1 MNYTFKQYKESYLER
16 LERHK
21 LEYDDHDEFTF
32 IESELESYYES
43 LIYIDGIE
51 EIPFQFQFLK
61 SFTDQELT
69 EALKSQKE
77 FKDFAIK
84 SNLSSSKIIDFLESR
99 KSELTSAPAPVDGSN
114 LENTTDEKFPV
125 ELHKKAAVLHH
136 LFEVALKQDPKP
148 SYDEKQAAKIARYY
162 GFDSKTSGQQFLE
175 VYNELK
181 FEHRRTEKPSNKRT
195 LTTMISYY
203 NSVIPLL
210 SQSNKEC
217 AISELMELE
226 KLKEEDMRFN

>member
-43 LIYIDGIE
+43 LIDIDGIE
-51 EIPFQFQFLK
+51 EIPFQFQFIK

-99 KSELTSAPAPVDGSN
+99 KSELTSAPAPVVGSESKEVKTSTEKAKDYTKMPWFIVGLNIANGRIHEDKNKNN
-114 LENTTDEKFPV
+114 LKNTQIALELQKEEKIEKDVRPHISSSYQG
-125 ELHKKAAVLHH
+125 E
-136 LFEVALKQDPKP
+136 P
-148 SYDEKQAAKIARYY
+148 SKGERNTLNVFDYDWKVKYIYEYCLINGIKMTEEFKKIA
-162 GFDSKTSGQQFLE
+162 
-175 VYNELK
+175 
-181 FEHRRTEKPSNKRT
+181 EKH
-195 LTTMISYY
+195 L
-203 NSVIPLL
+203 
-210 SQSNKEC
+210 
-217 AISELMELE
+217 
-226 KLKEEDMRFN
+226 